1 MKDNVCIM
9 IFYVRLI
16 WDERPKKLFHVK
28 IEGSGSIWSSLP
40 IICRLIIKKEKG
52 KKRENTT
59 ILMKNESNQHLK
71 ENV

>member
-1 MKDNVCIM
+1 
-9 IFYVRLI
+9 
-16 WDERPKKLFHVK
+16 VK